1 MKKYHVRLS
10 IRHTLMI
17 FMFSVVF
24 ALCVSVVI
32 NNDRMMQKLVSEY
45 MGVWSKQIIDSV
57 SSEMNATFQ
66 YVDRIVNSLVNSS
79 SNYSVYTGRC
89 EKRSARIKRGRGLSG
104 DAVPEKEYM
113 GIL

>member
-66 YVDRIVNSLVNSS
+66 YVDRIVNSMSTTL
-79 SNYSVYTGRC
+79 
-89 EKRSARIKRGRGLSG
+89 
-104 DAVPEKEYM
+104 
-113 GIL
+113 